1 MLSSES
7 SDYFSLLTRASL
19 CAPCLYWAW
28 PFHWYAKSEGFRI
41 CKGSQSKE
49 KTNKNNSTTVFV
61 LVRYT
66 YQSSFQCLLILNH
79 KLSIVNIQKQ
89 LAPCPW
95 VIQIWIVAK
104 GSFSRYSVSLHC
116 VLGTWET
123 KIPSILVSTVQAR
136 RNRQAMHP
144 FINVL
149 VTGEWWECVLW
160 GKELEG
166 RCHAWWGRGDLITFK
181 SE

>member
-28 PFHWYAKSEGFRI
+28 PFHWYANQKDLGYAKDHKAKRKPI
-41 CKGSQSKE
+41 KIIQ
-49 KTNKNNSTTVFV
+49 
-61 LVRYT
+61 
-66 YQSSFQCLLILNH
+66 QQCLCLSDIHINQVFNVFLLNH

-116 VLGTWET
+116 VLGTSET
-123 KIPSILVSTVQAR
+123 KIPSILVSTVQTR

-149 VTGEWWECVLW
+149 VTGEWWEWGLW
-160 GKELEG
+160 GKE
-166 RCHAWWGRGDLITFK
+166 
-181 SE
+181 